1 MGFNEMAGEAAKPLR
16 ETLKECRI
24 GLVLLAIFSFFINLL
39 ILTSPI
45 YMMQVYDRVL
55 TSGRTETLVL
65 LTIIAGIA
73 VLVLGMLE
81 MVRNKVLGRIGQW
94 LDRRL
99 SPELIGASLRAA
111 IYWRP
116 AKCTAAPR
124 SCANAGGS
132 RRAGVQYHFR
142 RAVDADL
149 SRRDLADAPGLG
161 HDRHRFAPSCCLRS
175 RSSTN
180 SSPARRSSTRVVCR
194 SPTSSAL
201 IRPSATLTPF
211 TRWGCSQLFD
221 RLEQSQ

>member
-1 MGFNEMAGEAAKPLR
+1 MRKPWPRLQREGFNEMAGEPAKPLR

-99 SPELIGASLRAA
+99 SPELIGASPRGDL
-111 IYWRP
+111 WRP
-116 AKCTAAPR
+116 AKCAAAPR

-132 RRAGVQYHFR
+132 RRSRLQYYFR

-161 HDRHRFAPSCCLRS
+161 HDRHRFGD
-175 RSSTN
+175 
-180 SSPARRSSTRVVCR
+180 RVVCAR
-194 SPTSSAL
+194 GGQRTHLPHAAQAL
-201 IRPSATLTPF
+201 
-211 TRWGCSQLFD
+211 G
-221 RLEQSQ
+221 